1 MLTILLLAAAM
12 QAAPAADTPKPE
24 KKICRREVTTG
35 SIMARPVCRT
45 KAEWMQIDNQNAAN
59 AGQALDQRSYRMS
72 PQRD

>member
-1 MLTILLLAAAM
+1 MLTTLLLAAAT
-12 QAAPAADTPKPE
+12 QIAPAAEAPKQE

-35 SIMARPVCRT
+35 SIMARPVCHT
-45 KAEWMQIDNQNAAN
+45 KAEWTQIDTQNAAN